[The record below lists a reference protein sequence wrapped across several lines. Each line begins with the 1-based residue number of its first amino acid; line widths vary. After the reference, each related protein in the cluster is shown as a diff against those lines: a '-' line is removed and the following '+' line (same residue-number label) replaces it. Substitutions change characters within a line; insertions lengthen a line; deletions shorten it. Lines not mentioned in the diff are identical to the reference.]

1 LISSAFKAFV
11 FVLSR
16 AWREKRN
23 AEVRGEDGWLAV
35 VSLSWLKEGS
45 NSFGAGKNMN
55 IVFDLPREV
64 GLNKVWKLEY
74 K

>member
-1 LISSAFKAFV
+1 M
-11 FVLSR
+11 
-16 AWREKRN
+16 
-23 AEVRGEDGWLAV
+23 RGEDGWLAV